1 MHTLWSKERTY
12 HSYAG
17 LGGKLL
23 AQPVDGRGLARAQ
36 CAGDN
41 DDAAR
46 SRDIGRCSHIRS
58 HQCSTRIGWSGRTV
72 KKTLLALN
80 KCFIQN
86 KMVFAKNIDKLF
98 FFLAWEMV
106 YHSKRPLA
114 ALTRLALR
122 RAASSTS
129 FTGQGRNHG
138 ARSGSRAGQH
148 ASEPRGQRCGRA
160 AAASGSAGCVADTA
174 LSPPLM
180 VWFTSYFGD
189 CQRCSGDGS
198 AIVARRR
205 GAAAAGGG

>member
-98 FFLAWEMV
+98 FFFGMGNGL
-106 YHSKRPLA
+106 PLETPPRCPHA
-114 ALTRLALR
+114 P
-122 RAASSTS
+122 RAQAC
-129 FTGQGRNHG
+129 R
-138 ARSGSRAGQH
+138 
-148 ASEPRGQRCGRA
+148 
-160 AAASGSAGCVADTA
+160 
-174 LSPPLM
+174 
-180 VWFTSYFGD
+180 
-189 CQRCSGDGS
+189 
-198 AIVARRR
+198 
-205 GAAAAGGG
+205 